1 MLNKSQKT
9 GNKSF
14 RYDRYVFNNS
24 LIFKIFFLIIKRQ
37 VFIRL
42 KFLHMSIKPLVVSYL
57 KVCHSST
64 VFDANPRAELL
75 RKRHTKRRINGD
87 ALWRF
92 IQTHS
97 KIFD

>member
-1 MLNKSQKT
+1 M
-9 GNKSF
+9 GNTSF

-24 LIFKIFFLIIKRQ
+24 LIFKIFFLNHQTPSLQLVNFFHI
-37 VFIRL
+37 
-42 KFLHMSIKPLVVSYL
+42 SIKPLLDYYL

-64 VFDANPRAELL
+64 VFDANPRAKLL
-75 RKRHTKRRINGD
+75 RKRQTKRRINGD
-87 ALWRF
+87 ALRRF